1 MYANRLLKLKSCS
14 DPQRQRIVQKTSVMH
29 VLTFQPLP
37 VFYQL
42 PAIHITWQ
50 NIILFPINLFGVFG
64 CIFHLGVVLTPNL
77 KTMISEI

>member
-29 VLTFQPLP
+29 VLTVQPLP

-50 NIILFPINLFGVFG
+50 NIILFPINFIWCIWLYFSLG
-64 CIFHLGVVLTPNL
+64 CRADTEFEDHDF
-77 KTMISEI
+77 